1 MDDRAAVIAANECFY
16 LAFERRDLAAMAAC
30 WSGTDGDACI
40 HPGWEPVYGNEAVM
54 ETWEGIFETGVPMHF
69 SVSDIVV
76 QLLGDIAR
84 VHNVENISVAGEGET
99 IGRVAVT
106 HLYLRRA
113 GQWQMVLHHGS
124 PIAPFGEPAFRA
136 EETEFH

>member
-1 MDDRAAVIAANECFY
+1 MDDRAAVIAANDRFY
-16 LAFERRDLAAMAAC
+16 RAFETRDLEAMARV

-54 ETWEGIFETGVPMHF
+54 EAWASIFATGMPMHF
-69 SVSDIVV
+69 VVSDVVV

-84 VHNVENISVAGEGET
+84 VHNVENISVAADRES

-106 HLYLRRA
+106 HLFIRRSGA
-113 GQWQMVLHHGS
+113 WRLVLHHGS
-124 PIAPFGEPAFRA
+124 PIAAENDAPERLREP
-136 EETEFH
+136 EYH

>member
-1 MDDRAAVIAANECFY
+1 MDDRSAVIAANERFY
-16 LAFERRDLAAMAAC
+16 RAFERRDLAAMAAC

-54 ETWEGIFETGVPMHF
+54 EAWAGIFATGVPMQF
-69 SVSDIVV
+69 TVSDLVV

-84 VHNVENISVAGEGET
+84 VHNVENISVAGEREA

-106 HLYLRRA
+106 HLFLRRG
-113 GQWQMVLHHGS
+113 GQWRMVLHHGS
-124 PIAPFGEPAFRA
+124 PIAADGEAPERLA
-136 EETEFH
+136 EPEFH